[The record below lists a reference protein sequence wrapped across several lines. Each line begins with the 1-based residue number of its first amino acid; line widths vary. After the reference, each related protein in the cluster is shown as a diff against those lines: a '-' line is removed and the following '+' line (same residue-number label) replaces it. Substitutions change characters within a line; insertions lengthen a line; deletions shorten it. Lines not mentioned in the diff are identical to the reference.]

1 MAKDKQGKK
10 GKGKKKDKTAEAA
23 EDDAGAGDE
32 PVSEPDGPDSE
43 TTAEPDE
50 ADDTAEAKANDD
62 GAGSEPAAGASDANP
77 PAPPG
82 PPPAVPAPAAP
93 EPEKRSKP
101 GKYVIATAVLAALA
115 LIAST
120 IAIIVVATDDDWE
133 SRVHGG
139 SYIHPQG
146 GDFAEN
152 VDNALR
158 ECFEELGPRAFLPE
172 CFYGMG
178 DNAMDEFLY
187 GLGEETLEQYFLGP
201 DGDLWK
207 FFSDLERGGFYRDG
221 PWPGPD
227 AYGYGPWPS
236 PDDYGY
242 GPWPGPDDYGYGP
255 WPSPDDY
262 GYGPWPGPDDYG
274 YGPQGPWPGPDE
286 WSYEPGDN
294 IGSWLWFDTWDDTD
308 SAGNAFGDFTACM
321 RQDSGPLVD
330 FLLDFM
336 FGGDGLSTSPTTTTT
351 LAPGSDAPPTTTEPG
366 SFTRRTREEL
376 SQLETALNAC
386 EHLLPDSAR
395 AWMDVNRGFLSEIK
409 DRSSAVK
416 DRGRSRLRS

>member
-1 MAKDKQGKK
+1 MAKGKQGKK
-10 GKGKKKDKTAEAA
+10 GKGKGKGKAKTAEAT

-32 PVSEPDGPDSE
+32 PGSEPDGADGE

-50 ADDTAEAKANDD
+50 ADATAEAEANDD

-93 EPEKRSKP
+93 EPEKRNKP

-115 LIAST
+115 LIASI

-139 SYIHPQG
+139 SYINAQG
-146 GDFAEN
+146 GNFAEN

-158 ECFEELGPRAFLPE
+158 ECFETLGPQAFLSE
-172 CFYGMG
+172 CFYGLED

-207 FFSDLERGGFYRDG
+207 FFSDLERGGFYGPRGEFGPSYDDG

-227 AYGYGPWPS
+227 EYSYGPWPS
-236 PDDYGY
+236 PDEFGY
-242 GPWPGPDDYGYGP
+242 GPWPGPREYGYGP
-255 WPSPDDY
+255 WPES
-262 GYGPWPGPDDYG
+262 G
-274 YGPQGPWPGPDE
+274 Q

-294 IGSWLWFDTWDDTD
+294 IGSWLWFETWDDTD

-336 FGGDGLSTSPTTTTT
+336 FGSDDLPATPTTTTT
-351 LAPGSDAPPTTTEPG
+351 LAPGSDAD
-366 SFTRRTREEL
+366 SLTRRTRSEL
-376 SQLETALNAC
+376 SQLESAFNAC

-416 DRGRSRLRS
+416 DRGRLRLRS